1 MNATGLQLVMVSR
14 GAPSVFAS
22 AVAEPFRRRLA
33 GVQLGETPQEWYQRA
48 KTAIAKYEN
57 LIARTGRI
65 ANQGEKQKITS
76 WVGSPGDEAT
86 PAYRYSRVLDDLRGD
101 VESVS
106 PPNIQAYSVER
117 RQERIKKLEDFNR
130 EFESMVATAESVFG
144 MVTAS
149 APSAPAPAGTP
160 PEAPASPWVLPVIV
174 GGGAVAITA
183 LLLLL
188 RRGD

>member
-1 MNATGLQLVMVSR
+1 MIRLVPVMVSR
-14 GAPSVFAS
+14 GGGSSVFAT
-22 AVAEPFRRRLA
+22 ATFEPFRTALA
-33 GVQLGETPQEWYQRA
+33 GARLGQAPQEWYQRA
-48 KTAIAKYEN
+48 KTAIAKYEA
-57 LIARTGRI
+57 LLARTGRI
-65 ANQGEKQKITS
+65 ANQEERQKITA

-160 PEAPASPWVLPVIV
+160 PEAPASPWMLPVIV

-188 RRGD
+188 KGGD